1 VKQVAT
7 AATVAA
13 VAMRWGKTVLN
24 YESANKYAVIARRLK
39 NYFSIPPL
47 RESETLSSKPSN
59 PSRK

>member
-24 YESANKYAVIARRLK
+24 YEPANKCSPIEKLFFDPSFEGKRNVVEQA
-39 NYFSIPPL
+39 F
-47 RESETLSSKPSN
+47 ESKS
-59 PSRK
+59 

>member
-1 VKQVAT
+1 MAT

-39 NYFSIPPL
+39 IIFDPSFEGKRNVVEQAF
-47 RESETLSSKPSN
+47 ESKS
-59 PSRK
+59 